1 MLNKLVV
8 SGLAVICTL
17 VSAQLALSQGV
28 ITDEKIMSSFA
39 KIVRGHQYICRS
51 CYRVQPLEDEQSE
64 LSYKVVCNYGLTYK
78 VVLTPSNNM
87 IVRPINGL
95 QLGAL
100 ETCFQAAKQ

>member
-1 MLNKLVV
+1 MLKKFLIC
-8 SGLAVICTL
+8 GLSVFCLL
-17 VSAQLALSQGV
+17 VSAQFAMSQDV
-28 ITDEKIMSSFA
+28 ITDENIMSSFA

-51 CYRVQPLEDEQSE
+51 CHRLQPLEEKQSE

-95 QLGAL
+95 QVGSL
-100 ETCFQAAKQ
+100 

>member
-1 MLNKLVV
+1 MLNKLLIC
-8 SGLAVICTL
+8 GLSVTCIL
-17 VSAQLALSQGV
+17 FSAQFALSQDA
-28 ITDEKIMSSFA
+28 ITDETIMSSFA

-51 CYRVQPLEDEQSE
+51 CQRLQPLVDKQPE

-95 QLGAL
+95 QVGSL
-100 ETCFQAAKQ
+100 